1 MKLLKLLINNKFLF
15 LQNTIILDCMI
26 AKYLIVLFILLIS
39 SNAYSNTNI
48 SHAIAMHGEPK
59 YDKEFLN
66 VEYVDL
72 NSLKGGSIVRSAI
85 GTYDSFNPFI
95 LKGTSAAG
103 IGALYETLTT
113 GSSDEAFTEY
123 GLLAETIEWP
133 EDRSWVSFVIRDE
146 AEWHDGKKITAE
158 DVVWTFNTLM
168 EKGHPFYKYYYGD
181 VDQVIKI
188 SENKVRF
195 NFKNNTNKELVL
207 IIGQLPV
214 LPKHYWKDKNFE
226 ETTLEVP
233 IGSGPYKV
241 KSFDSGRSITYE
253 LNENYWGFKNQIPIK
268 IGKDNFSIIRYDYYK
283 DRGIE
288 REAFKSGEIDFFSE
302 NSSKEWATSYD
313 ISSVEK
319 GLIKKELIQHEN
331 PQGMQGFAFNIRK
344 DLFKD
349 RRVRKAISLA
359 FDFEWSNKNLFFD
372 AYKRTDSFFENSELA
387 SSNLPSDKELFFLNP
402 YFDVLPNEVFTKVY
416 QNPVTD
422 GSGYMRSQLQ
432 EASKLLKDSG
442 WDLIEGE
449 LIHSATKKLFEFE
462 ILLRSPAFE
471 RIVFPF
477 KDNLEKLGIKV
488 DVRTIDTA
496 QYQKKMET
504 FDFDM
509 VVQTFSQSLSPGNE
523 QRNYWG
529 SDAADTNGSRN
540 VIGIKNYAIDGLIEN
555 LINAKDREELIT
567 ITKALDRVL
576 LWNYYV
582 IPQWHISSYR
592 VLYWNFFNQPNI
604 KPKYSLGFDTW
615 WVDQNKFNQIQ
626 SNRTSN

>member
-1 MKLLKLLINNKFLF
+1 
-15 LQNTIILDCMI
+15 MI
-26 AKYLIVLFILLIS
+26 KVIVLLFVLFTS
-39 SNAYSNTNI
+39 FNTYSKNNV

-59 YDKEFLN
+59 YNENFLN
-66 VEYVDL
+66 VEYIDI

-85 GTYDSFNPFI
+85 GTFDSFNPFT
-95 LKGTSAAG
+95 LKGTAAIG

-123 GLLAETIEWP
+123 GLLAEIIEWP
-133 EDRSWVSFVIRDE
+133 DDRSWVSYIIRDE
-146 AEWHDGKKITAE
+146 AKWHDGKKITAD

-168 EKGHPFYKYYYGD
+168 EKGHPFYSYYYGD
-181 VDQVIKI
+181 VAEVIK
-188 SENKVRF
+188 ENEQKVRF
-195 NFKNNTNKELVL
+195 NFKTNTNKELVL

-214 LPKHYWKDKNFE
+214 LPKHYWEDRNFE
-226 ETTLEVP
+226 DTTLEIP
-233 IGSGPYKV
+233 IGSGPYKI

-253 LNENYWGFKNQIPIK
+253 LNNDYWGFKNKIPIK
-268 IGKDNFSIIRYDYYK
+268 VGKDNFGTIRYDYYK

-302 NSSKEWATSYD
+302 NSSKEWATSYN
-313 ISSVEK
+313 INSIK
-319 GLIKKELIQHEN
+319 NGLIIKELIQHEN

-344 DLFKD
+344 DKFKD
-349 RRVRKAISLA
+349 RRVRKALSYA

-372 AYKRTDSFFENSELA
+372 AYIRTDSFFENSELA
-387 SSNLPSDKELFFLNP
+387 SSGLPSKEELNYLNP
-402 YFDVLPNEVFTKVY
+402 YFDVLPKEIFSEEFK
-416 QNPVTD
+416 NPVTD
-422 GSGYMRSQLQ
+422 GSGYMRNQLQ
-432 EASKLLKDSG
+432 EASILLKDAG
-442 WDLIEGE
+442 WDLINGQ
-449 LIHSATKKLFEFE
+449 LKHSSTNEIFEFE

-471 RIVFPF
+471 RIVLPF
-477 KDNLEKLGIKV
+477 RDNLEKLGINV
-488 DVRTIDTA
+488 IVRTIDSA
-496 QYQKKMET
+496 EYQKKIET

-509 VVQTFSQSLSPGNE
+509 IVQTFSQSLSPGNE
-523 QRNYWG
+523 QRSFWG

-540 VIGIKNYAIDGLIEN
+540 VIGIKNYAVDGLVES

-567 ITKALDRVL
+567 ITRALDRVL

-592 VLYWNFFNQPNI
+592 VLYWDFFDQPAH

-615 WVDQNKFNQIQ
+615 WINQNKYNQIQ

>member
-1 MKLLKLLINNKFLF
+1 MKTLSLILTFTLIFQLKV
-15 LQNTIILDCMI
+15 QANT
-26 AKYLIVLFILLIS
+26 S
-39 SNAYSNTNI
+39 I

-59 YDKEFLN
+59 YSKGFKN
-66 VEYVDL
+66 VEYINP
-72 NSLKGGSIVRSAI
+72 NSIKGGAIVRSAI

-103 IGALYETLTT
+103 IGGLYETLTT

-133 EDRSWVSFVIRDE
+133 DDRSWVSFTLRDE
-146 AEWHDGKKITAE
+146 AYWHDGKKITAD

-181 VDQVIKI
+181 VKEVIKEQ
-188 SENKVRF
+188 ENKVRF
-195 NFKNNTNKELVL
+195 NFTTNTNKELVL
-207 IIGQLPV
+207 IVGQLPV
-214 LPKHYWKDKNFE
+214 LPKHYWENKNFE
-226 ETTLEVP
+226 ETSLEIP
-233 IGSGPYKV
+233 IGSGPYKI

-253 LNENYWGFKNQIPIK
+253 LVQNYWGFGASIPMK
-268 IGKDNFSIIRYDYYK
+268 IGKDNFATIRYDYYK

-302 NSSKEWATSYD
+302 NSSKEWATAYD
-313 ISSVEK
+313 IKAVNE
-319 GLIKKELIQHEN
+319 GLIKKELISHEN

-344 DLFKD
+344 DKFKD
-349 RRVRKAISLA
+349 RRVRKALSYA

-387 SSNLPSDKELFFLNP
+387 SSDLPSKEELNYLNP
-402 YFDVLPNEVFTKVY
+402 YFDVLPKEIFTEVYT
-416 QNPVTD
+416 NPVTD
-422 GSGYMRSQLQ
+422 GSGYMRMQLQ
-432 EASKLLKDSG
+432 EASKLLEESG
-442 WDLIEGE
+442 WE
-449 LIHSATKKLFEFE
+449 LVDGKLLHSSSKEPFEFE

-477 KDNLEKLGIKV
+477 KDNLEKLGIIAE
-488 DVRTIDTA
+488 VRTIDSA
-496 QYQKKMET
+496 QYQKRMET

-509 VVQTFSQSLSPGNE
+509 VVQTFGQSLSPGNE
-523 QRNYWG
+523 QRNFWG
-529 SDAADTNGSRN
+529 SDAADTDGSRN
-540 VIGIKNYAIDGLIEN
+540 VVGIKNYAVDGLIES
-555 LINAKDREELIT
+555 LINASDREELIT

-592 VLYWNFFNQPNI
+592 VLYWDFFDQPKI

-615 WVDQNKFNQIQ
+615 WINQNKFERIQ

>member
-1 MKLLKLLINNKFLF
+1 MKILSLIFTFTLIFQLKA
-15 LQNTIILDCMI
+15 Q
-26 AKYLIVLFILLIS
+26 A
-39 SNAYSNTNI
+39 NTNI

-59 YDKEFLN
+59 YSKDFEN
-66 VEYVDL
+66 VEYINP
-72 NSLKGGSIVRSAI
+72 NSIKGGSIVRSAI

-103 IGALYETLTT
+103 IGGLYETLTM

-123 GLLAETIEWP
+123 GLLAEAIEWP
-133 EDRSWVSFVIRDE
+133 DDRSWVSFTLRNE
-146 AEWHDGKKITAE
+146 AYWHDGKKITAD

-181 VDQVIKI
+181 VKEVIKEQ
-188 SENKVRF
+188 ENKVRF
-195 NFKNNTNKELVL
+195 NFTTNTNKELVL
-207 IIGQLPV
+207 IVGQLPV
-214 LPKHYWKDKNFE
+214 LPKHYWKNKNFE
-226 ETTLEVP
+226 ETSLEIP
-233 IGSGPYKV
+233 IGSGPYKI

-253 LNENYWGFKNQIPIK
+253 LDQNYWGFGASIPIK
-268 IGKDNFSIIRYDYYK
+268 IGKDNFGTIRYDYYK

-302 NSSKEWATSYD
+302 NSSKEWATAYD
-313 ISSVEK
+313 INAVNE
-319 GLIKKELIQHEN
+319 GLIKKELISHEN

-344 DLFKD
+344 DKFKD
-349 RRVRKAISLA
+349 RRVRKALSYA

-387 SSNLPSDKELFFLNP
+387 SSGLPSKEELNYLNP
-402 YFDVLPNEVFTKVY
+402 YFDVLPKEIFTEEY
-416 QNPVTD
+416 TNPVTD
-422 GSGYMRSQLQ
+422 GSGYMRMQLQ
-432 EASKLLKDSG
+432 EASKLLEESG
-442 WDLIEGE
+442 WE
-449 LIHSATKKLFEFE
+449 LVDGKLLHSSTKEPFEFE

-477 KDNLEKLGIKV
+477 KDNLEKLGIIAE
-488 DVRTIDTA
+488 VRTIDSA
-496 QYQKKMET
+496 QYQKRMET

-509 VVQTFSQSLSPGNE
+509 VVQTFGQSLSPGNE
-523 QRNYWG
+523 QRNFWG
-529 SDAADTNGSRN
+529 SDAADTDGSRN
-540 VIGIKNYAIDGLIEN
+540 VVGIKNYAVDGLIES
-555 LINAKDREELIT
+555 LINAGDREELIT

-592 VLYWNFFNQPNI
+592 VLYWDFFDQPKI

-615 WVDQNKFNQIQ
+615 WINQNKFEAIQ

>member
-1 MKLLKLLINNKFLF
+1 MKILTLILTFTLIFQLKA
-15 LQNTIILDCMI
+15 Q
-26 AKYLIVLFILLIS
+26 A
-39 SNAYSNTNI
+39 NTNI

-59 YDKEFLN
+59 YSKDFEN
-66 VEYVDL
+66 VEYINP
-72 NSLKGGSIVRSAI
+72 NSIKGGSIVRSAI

-103 IGALYETLTT
+103 IGGLYETLTT

-133 EDRSWVSFVIRDE
+133 DDRSWVSFTLRNE
-146 AEWHDGKKITAE
+146 AYWHDGKKITAD

-168 EKGHPFYKYYYGD
+168 EKGHPFYKYYYGN
-181 VDQVIKI
+181 VKEVIKEQ
-188 SENKVRF
+188 ENKVRF
-195 NFKNNTNKELVL
+195 NFTTNTNKELVL
-207 IIGQLPV
+207 IVGQLPV
-214 LPKHYWKDKNFE
+214 LPKHYWENKNFE
-226 ETTLEVP
+226 ETSLEIP
-233 IGSGPYKV
+233 IGSGPYKI

-253 LNENYWGFKNQIPIK
+253 LDQNYWGFGASIPIK
-268 IGKDNFSIIRYDYYK
+268 IGKDNFGTIRYDYYK

-302 NSSKEWATSYD
+302 NSSKEWATAYD
-313 ISSVEK
+313 INAVNE
-319 GLIKKELIQHEN
+319 GLIKKELISHEN

-344 DLFKD
+344 DKFKD
-349 RRVRKAISLA
+349 RRVRKALSYA

-387 SSNLPSDKELFFLNP
+387 SSGLPSKEELNYLNP
-402 YFDVLPNEVFTKVY
+402 YFDVLPKEIFTEEY
-416 QNPVTD
+416 TNPVTD
-422 GSGYMRSQLQ
+422 GSGYMRMQLQ
-432 EASKLLKDSG
+432 EASKLLEESG
-442 WDLIEGE
+442 WELVDGKLIN
-449 LIHSATKKLFEFE
+449 SSTKEPFEFE

-477 KDNLEKLGIKV
+477 KDNLEKLGIIAE
-488 DVRTIDTA
+488 VRTIDSA
-496 QYQKKMET
+496 QYQKRMET

-509 VVQTFSQSLSPGNE
+509 VVQTFGQSLSPGNE
-523 QRNYWG
+523 QRNFWG
-529 SDAADTNGSRN
+529 SDAADTDGSRN
-540 VIGIKNYAIDGLIEN
+540 VVGIKNYAVDGLIES
-555 LINAKDREELIT
+555 LINASDREELIT

-592 VLYWNFFNQPNI
+592 VLYWDFFDQPNI

-615 WVDQNKFNQIQ
+615 WINQNKFETTQ

>member
-1 MKLLKLLINNKFLF
+1 MKILTLIFTFTLIFQLKA
-15 LQNTIILDCMI
+15 Q
-26 AKYLIVLFILLIS
+26 A
-39 SNAYSNTNI
+39 NTNI

-59 YDKEFLN
+59 YSKDFEN
-66 VEYVDL
+66 VEYINP
-72 NSLKGGSIVRSAI
+72 NSIKGGSIVRSAI

-103 IGALYETLTT
+103 IGGLYETLTT

-133 EDRSWVSFVIRDE
+133 DDRSWVSFTLRNE
-146 AEWHDGKKITAE
+146 AYWHDGKKITAD

-181 VDQVIKI
+181 VKEVIKEQ
-188 SENKVRF
+188 ENKVRF
-195 NFKNNTNKELVL
+195 NFTTNTNKELVL
-207 IIGQLPV
+207 IVGQLPV
-214 LPKHYWKDKNFE
+214 LPKHYWENKNFE
-226 ETTLEVP
+226 ETSLEIP
-233 IGSGPYKV
+233 IGSGPYKI

-253 LNENYWGFKNQIPIK
+253 LDQNYWGFGASIPIK
-268 IGKDNFSIIRYDYYK
+268 IGKDNFGTIRYDYYK

-302 NSSKEWATSYD
+302 NSSKEWATAYD
-313 ISSVEK
+313 INAVNE
-319 GLIKKELIQHEN
+319 GLIKKELISHEN

-344 DLFKD
+344 DKFKD
-349 RRVRKAISLA
+349 RRVRKALSYA

-387 SSNLPSDKELFFLNP
+387 SSGLPSKEELNYLNP
-402 YFDVLPNEVFTKVY
+402 YFDVLPKEIFTEEY
-416 QNPVTD
+416 TNPVTD
-422 GSGYMRSQLQ
+422 GSGYMRMQLQ
-432 EASKLLKDSG
+432 EASKLLEESG
-442 WDLIEGE
+442 WE
-449 LIHSATKKLFEFE
+449 LADGKLLHSSTKEPFEFE

-477 KDNLEKLGIKV
+477 KDNLEKLGIKAV
-488 DVRTIDTA
+488 VRTIDSA
-496 QYQKKMET
+496 QYQKRMET

-509 VVQTFSQSLSPGNE
+509 VVQTFGQSLSPGNE
-523 QRNYWG
+523 QRNFWG
-529 SDAADTNGSRN
+529 SDAADTDGSRN
-540 VIGIKNYAIDGLIEN
+540 VVGIKNYAVDGLIES
-555 LINAKDREELIT
+555 LINASDREELIT

-592 VLYWNFFNQPNI
+592 VLYWDFFDQPKI

-615 WVDQNKFNQIQ
+615 WINQKQFKTIQ

>member
-1 MKLLKLLINNKFLF
+1 MIKF
-15 LQNTIILDCMI
+15 
-26 AKYLIVLFILLIS
+26 IVLLFVLCTS
-39 SNAYSNTNI
+39 FNSYSKTNV

-59 YDKEFLN
+59 YNEDFLN
-66 VEYVDL
+66 VEYIDI

-85 GTYDSFNPFI
+85 GTFDSFNPFT
-95 LKGTSAAG
+95 LKGTAAIG

-133 EDRSWVSFVIRDE
+133 DDRSWVSYDIRKE
-146 AEWHDGKKITAE
+146 AKWHDGKKITAD

-168 EKGHPFYKYYYGD
+168 EKGHPFYNYYYGD
-181 VDQVIKI
+181 VAEVIK
-188 SENKVRF
+188 ENEQKVRF
-195 NFKNNTNKELVL
+195 NFKTNTNKELVL

-214 LPKHYWKDKNFE
+214 LPKHYWEDRNFE
-226 ETTLEVP
+226 ETTLEIP
-233 IGSGPYKV
+233 IGSGPYKI

-253 LNENYWGFKNQIPIK
+253 LNNEYWGFKNKIPIK
-268 IGKDNFSIIRYDYYK
+268 VGKDNFGTIRYDYYK

-302 NSSKEWATSYD
+302 NSSKEWATSYN
-313 ISSVEK
+313 INSIK
-319 GLIKKELIQHEN
+319 NGLIIKELIQHEN

-344 DLFKD
+344 DKFKD
-349 RRVRKAISLA
+349 RRVRKALSYA

-372 AYKRTDSFFENSELA
+372 AYIRTDSFFENSELA
-387 SSNLPSDKELFFLNP
+387 SSGLPSKEELNYLNP
-402 YFDVLPNEVFTKVY
+402 YFDVLPKEIFSEEFK
-416 QNPVTD
+416 NPVTD
-422 GSGYMRSQLQ
+422 GSGYMRNQLQ
-432 EASKLLKDSG
+432 EASILLKDAG
-442 WDLIEGE
+442 WDLINGQ
-449 LIHSATKKLFEFE
+449 LKHSSTNEIFEFE

-471 RIVFPF
+471 RIVLPF
-477 KDNLEKLGIKV
+477 RDNLEKLGINV
-488 DVRTIDTA
+488 IVRTIDSA
-496 QYQKKMET
+496 EYQKKIET

-509 VVQTFSQSLSPGNE
+509 IVQTFSQSLSPGNE
-523 QRNYWG
+523 QRSFWG

-540 VIGIKNYAIDGLIEN
+540 VIGIKNYAVDGLVES

-567 ITKALDRVL
+567 ITRALDRVL

-592 VLYWNFFNQPNI
+592 VLYWDFFDQPAR

-615 WVDQNKFNQIQ
+615 WINQNKYNQIQ